1 MSLARHP
8 ISLFLRIIKMHYSLI
23 ALFVTLVALSVE
35 CGGNFNGTWK
45 LDRDNSDSSYD
56 LLVAIG
62 MSSFRSGMA
71 SRLDISDTYRISHL
85 GVSIHRVT
93 RYTDIT
99 TLYLFGQD
107 GNTEDH
113 ILGTGSHLTLF
124 KNDQIIYNFVR
135 RSDGALYH
143 SIKSIT
149 VSDQMHVYM
158 NFTLGS
164 RHVSCRQ
171 RYVRQ

>member
-1 MSLARHP
+1 MHSLVPLLVA
-8 ISLFLRIIKMHYSLI
+8 LI
-23 ALFVTLVALSVE
+23 ALSVVE

-45 LDRDNSDSSYD
+45 LDRGNSDSSYD
-56 LLVAIG
+56 LLVATG
-62 MSSFRSGMA
+62 MSSFRGGMA
-71 SRLDISDTYRISHL
+71 SRLDISDTYLISHRT
-85 GVSIHRVT
+85 VSIHRVT

-99 TLYLFGQD
+99 TLYLFGQEGD
-107 GNTEDH
+107 TEDH

-124 KNDQIIYNFVR
+124 EEGQIIYNFVR

-143 SIKSIT
+143 SVKSIT
-149 VSDQMHVYM
+149 VPNQMRVHM

-171 RYVRQ
+171 CYVRQ